1 MEGFPSIEELR
12 TWADHL
18 EEVQERL
25 APYFERAEPRQRV
38 MAYLRGLL
46 SITERKNGWQL
57 AELAGEATPDGMQRL
72 LNTAHWD
79 ADQVRDDLQE
89 YILTN
94 LADPEAVLVV
104 DETGFLKKG
113 KKSVG
118 VAAQYTGTAG
128 KIANSQVGVFL
139 AYANRY
145 GAVLLDRELYL
156 HADWEKD
163 PERCQEAGVPEERR
177 KTIPKPTLAKQMLA
191 RAFAHGVKAAWVTG
205 DTVYGGDDKLRS
217 WLEERLQPYVLAVP
231 KNQRIGL
238 SHRADAVVA
247 SWTAQ
252 RWQRLS
258 AGDGS
263 QGPRLYDWAWQ
274 ELSFRLTEP
283 GWKQWLL
290 ARRSLSDPT
299 EIAYYFVFAPETVS
313 LEQAVRAAGSRW
325 QVEEAFELAK
335 QQVGLDEYEVRHWQ
349 GWYRHITLAMFA
361 LAFLTVVKMQAQKKG
376 ASKRKTPSS
385 SFR

>member
-1 MEGFPSIEELR
+1 LEVFPSVEDLR
-12 TWADHL
+12 SWADQL
-18 EEVQERL
+18 EEIQERF
-25 APYFERAEPRQRV
+25 APYFERAEPRQRA

-46 SITERKNGWQL
+46 SFTERKNGWQL

-72 LNTAHWD
+72 LNTAKWD
-79 ADQVRDDLQE
+79 ADQVRDDLQQ
-89 YILTN
+89 YVLRH

-113 KKSVG
+113 TKSAG

-128 KIANSQVGVFL
+128 KIANCQIGVFL
-139 AYANRY
+139 AYATRS

-191 RAFAHGVKAAWVTG
+191 RAFTHGVKAAWVTG
-205 DTVYGGDDKLRS
+205 DTVYGGDYKLRS
-217 WLEERLQPYVLAVP
+217 WLEEGLQPYVLAVP

-238 SHRADAVVA
+238 TRRADSVVA
-247 SWTAQ
+247 SWSAD
-252 RWQRLS
+252 RWERLS
-258 AGDGS
+258 AGEGS
-263 QGPRLYDWAWQ
+263 QGPRFYDWAWQ
-274 ELSFRLTEP
+274 SLDFRLTEP

-299 EIAYYFVFAPETVS
+299 ELAYYLVFAPETVS
-313 LEQAVRAAGSRW
+313 LDQVVRAAGSRW

-335 QQVGLDEYEVRHWQ
+335 GQVGLDEYEVRHWR

-361 LAFLTVVKMQAQKKG
+361 LAFLTVVKTQAQKKG
-376 ASKRKTPSS
+376 ASTRKTPSS